1 MIDIYVITL
10 FLKLNRNEENNLK
23 NNNMICDLETGVCG
37 VAGEE
42 EMEMIDFNQPK
53 KSIKFIM

>member
-1 MIDIYVITL
+1 
-10 FLKLNRNEENNLK
+10 
-23 NNNMICDLETGVCG
+23 MICDLETGVCG

-53 KSIKFIM
+53 KSIEALLCNRSNLLSLLGD

>member
-1 MIDIYVITL
+1 MKARKR
-10 FLKLNRNEENNLK
+10 KLTK

-42 EMEMIDFNQPK
+42 EMEVIDLNKPK
-53 KSIKFIM
+53 KTIDLFIM